1 MRIMTGTAEK
11 PRRLGL
17 IGSIVGLLALV
28 AAVLPHW
35 VVPVVYP
42 PPPTDQII
50 VDTGRRV
57 KERLAAHVKG
67 IEYQAPRRE
76 PSPGYRLSTGLSIAA
91 VSLGLLAIAMA
102 VLSLAFREERLL
114 AGVAATLG
122 IFALAVEISLFL
134 IGALILVLI
143 IKFVMDQFDLF

>member
-1 MRIMTGTAEK
+1 MTSTADK

-35 VVPVVYP
+35 VVPVMFP

-76 PSPGYRLSTGLSIAA
+76 PSPGDRLSRGLSITA

-102 VLSLAFREERLL
+102 VLSIAFREEKLM
-114 AGVAATLG
+114 AGVAVTLG
-122 IFALAVEISLFL
+122 IVALAVEISLFL
-134 IGALILVLI
+134 IGALILVAI
-143 IKFVMDQFDLF
+143 IKIVLDHIELF